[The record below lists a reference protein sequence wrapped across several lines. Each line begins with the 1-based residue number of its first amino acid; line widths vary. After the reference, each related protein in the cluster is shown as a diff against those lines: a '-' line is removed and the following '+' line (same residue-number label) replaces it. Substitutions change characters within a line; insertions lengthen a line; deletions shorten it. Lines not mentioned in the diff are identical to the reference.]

1 MSSLSFER
9 TSHEKPIHVAVT
21 GAAGQIGYS
30 LLFRLASG
38 EVFGADQPVHLHLVE
53 LPMAVKAAEGT
64 AMEIEDCGFA
74 TLDGITIADNPE
86 QGFDGVNWALLVGSK
101 PRGPGMERND
111 LIKENGPIFVGQGK
125 ALAKAAS
132 DVRCVVVGN
141 PCNTNALIA
150 QHACRDIP
158 ATRFSAMTALDE
170 GRARNQIAK
179 KAGVPVGDV
188 YNMAIWGNHSST
200 MFPDFENAIIGGK
213 KATDIITDRAWLE
226 SDFITTVQKRGA
238 AIIAARGKSSAASA
252 ASACIDH
259 VKNFYNKTP
268 REDSSLRLFLQ
279 MVKRTVSR
287 LVLCTLSQFV
297 RMVTATM
304 KSLLMFSCLTL
315 QKRKCKSQRTSF
327 LQKEKSLK
335 IFLANNFIF
344 ISSEAPSDML

>member
-1 MSSLSFER
+1 MK
-9 TSHEKPIHVAVT
+9 KPIHVAVT

-268 REDSSLRLFLQ
+268 EGRFFSAAVPSNGEAYGIPAGLMYSFPIRSNGNGDYEIVTDVQLSDFAKAKMQITTDELLAEREV
-279 MVKRTVSR
+279 VKD
-287 LVLCTLSQFV
+287 
-297 RMVTATM
+297 
-304 KSLLMFSCLTL
+304 LLG
-315 QKRKCKSQRTSF
+315 
-327 LQKEKSLK
+327 
-335 IFLANNFIF
+335 
-344 ISSEAPSDML
+344 

>member
-1 MSSLSFER
+1 VK
-9 TSHEKPIHVAVT
+9 KPIHVAVT

-30 LLFRLASG
+30 LLFRIASG

-64 AMEIEDCGFA
+64 AMEIEDCGFS
-74 TLDGITIADNPE
+74 TLAGITIADNPE

-150 QHACRDIP
+150 QHACKDIP

-170 GRARNQIAK
+170 NRARNQLAK

-188 YNMAIWGNHSST
+188 SNMIIWGNHSST
-200 MFPDFENAIIGGK
+200 MYPDFENTIVGGK
-213 KATDIITDRAWLE
+213 KAHEIITDRTWLE
-226 SDFITTVQKRGA
+226 TDFITTVQKRGA

-268 REDSSLRLFLQ
+268 EGQIFSAAVPSNGEAYGIPAGLMYSFPIRSHGNGDYEIVQGVELSDFAKAKMQVTTDELLAEREV
-279 MVKRTVSR
+279 VKDL
-287 LVLCTLSQFV
+287 LV
-297 RMVTATM
+297 
-304 KSLLMFSCLTL
+304 
-315 QKRKCKSQRTSF
+315 
-327 LQKEKSLK
+327 
-335 IFLANNFIF
+335 
-344 ISSEAPSDML
+344 